1 MKKSMRIGRFSWV
14 EYLLLFFS
22 LGILSALPALFY
34 GGFKVV
40 LLHSMPYLAWYIL
53 YWLLVTA
60 FVCSVSAYIRYR
72 SFDKPMSIL
81 SEATRKVAEGDFSV
95 YVQPIH
101 ATAEKQNYIDVM
113 MEDFNKM
120 VEELGSIETMKTDFV
135 SNVSHEMR
143 TPLSIIQNYATAV
156 KNPAISRET
165 KEEYLDTIIESA
177 QKLADLVTNILKLS
191 KLENQVI
198 QPLAEPYDLC
208 RQLSDC
214 VLSFEERWSEK
225 AIDFHFD
232 IEDQVMVS
240 ADRSMMELVW
250 NNLLSNAI
258 KFTDNNGRISLIQQ
272 FEGTDVLVSITDT
285 GCGMSKETMERI
297 FDKFYQGDTSH
308 AQQGNGLGLA
318 LVLRVVQ
325 VSGATISVNSEP
337 EKGTT
342 FTVRLPKVEG
352 IGEAYE

>member
-1 MKKSMRIGRFSWV
+1 MKKRMRIGRFSWV

-34 GGFKVV
+34 GGFKVMIS
-40 LLHSMPYLAWYIL
+40 HSMPYLAWYIL
-53 YWLLVTA
+53 YWLIITA
-60 FVCSVSAYIRYR
+60 LVCSVSAYVRYR
-72 SFDKPMSIL
+72 SFDKPMSVL

-95 YVQPIH
+95 YVQPPN
-101 ATAEKQNYIDVM
+101 TVAEKQNYIDVM

-156 KNPAISRET
+156 KNPAIAKET

-198 QPLAEPYDLC
+198 QTAPESYDLC

-214 VLSFEERWSEK
+214 VLSYEERWSEK
-225 AIDFHFD
+225 EIDFYFD
-232 IEDQVMVS
+232 IEDQLMVH

-258 KFTDNNGRISLIQQ
+258 KFTELNGRISLIQRSD
-272 FEGTDVLVSITDT
+272 ETDIIVSITDT
-285 GCGMSKETMERI
+285 GCGMTKETLDHI

-325 VSGATISVNSEP
+325 VSGATISVNSELGR
-337 EKGTT
+337 GTA
-342 FTVRLPKVEG
+342 FTVRIPIVK
-352 IGEAYE
+352 